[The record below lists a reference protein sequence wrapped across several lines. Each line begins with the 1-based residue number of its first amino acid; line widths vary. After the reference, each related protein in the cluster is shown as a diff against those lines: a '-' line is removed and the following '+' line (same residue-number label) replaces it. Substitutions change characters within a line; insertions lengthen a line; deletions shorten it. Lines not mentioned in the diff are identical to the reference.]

1 MARWIAALLL
11 LIGSTA
17 GIAQEPIDT
26 RFGTVSI
33 DNAGGVLFEGQPV
46 ESIDG
51 GASRPGDSVV
61 HRATYER
68 GAEDWVLLS
77 TDGYSRLCHM
87 LFRFVRVSDA
97 GAAATADFGTCAEKY
112 EIEED
117 RLGVHI
123 SAPGFMGMFEP
134 EAAQEAA
141 ALERYRFS
149 FDGTRLI
156 ETQLSPAAT
165 PDASAEAEPEIT
177 TPDADLPGQAPLQLP
192 AVPENLQRLLI
203 LIGSLLLLFVI
214 VKGLM
219 KDVVVFYDFKDAL
232 ISFLAVALVPIGLVA
247 GTIIDPAPEGESE
260 MGAMGW
266 LIAAAAVLTALFCAW
281 KSAAGAFAHNR
292 FWLAVLIA
300 PSKLALSIILPLSIF
315 ASLRGATDRK
325 STRGEA
331 VLFLIL
337 AAVLGWLWTALV
349 NGSEVYM
356 RRSGER
362 GRPAGPKFRLSKV
375 LSRKDVDQT
384 IELIPGDDHVLNP
397 DHFLDGLRRAR
408 RNGDV
413 FIAEFANGDTY
424 EINAYFANKVLT
436 QFSAERIRRNS
447 RIRSDMVGL
456 MADALNGE
464 TEETRTRQAA

>member
-1 MARWIAALLL
+1 MARWIAALVL

-26 RFGTVSI
+26 RFGTVSV
-33 DNAGGVLFEGQPV
+33 DSAGGVLFERQPV
-46 ESIDG
+46 ESING

-112 EIEED
+112 EIEEN
-117 RLGVHI
+117 RHGVHI

-134 EAAQEAA
+134 DAVREAA
-141 ALERYRFS
+141 AMERHRFS
-149 FDGTRLI
+149 FDGTRVVA
-156 ETQLSPAAT
+156 TQLSPAAT
-165 PDASAEAEPEIT
+165 PDAAADAEPEIT
-177 TPDADLPGQAPLQLP
+177 TPDADLPAQAPLQLP

-203 LIGSLLLLFVI
+203 LIGGLLLLFVI

-219 KDVVVFYDFKDAL
+219 KDIVVFYDFKDAL
-232 ISFLAVALVPIGLVA
+232 ISFLAVALVPIGMVTGA
-247 GTIIDPAPEGESE
+247 IVDPQPAAAFD
-260 MGAMGW
+260 MGALGW
-266 LIAAAAVLTALFCAW
+266 LIAALGALIAVLCAW

-300 PSKLALSIILPLSIF
+300 PSKLALSVILPLSIF

-349 NGSEVYM
+349 NGKEVYL
-356 RRSGER
+356 RRAGVHG
-362 GRPAGPKFRLSKV
+362 GRAGPKFRLSEV
-375 LSRKDVDQT
+375 LGRKDVDQT
-384 IELIPGDDHVLNP
+384 IELIPGDVYVLNP
-397 DHFLDGLRRAR
+397 DHFLDGLQRAR
-408 RNGDV
+408 RTGDV
-413 FIAEFANGDTY
+413 FMAEFANGDTY

-456 MADALNGE
+456 MADALTGE
-464 TEETRTRQAA
+464 TETRGKQAA